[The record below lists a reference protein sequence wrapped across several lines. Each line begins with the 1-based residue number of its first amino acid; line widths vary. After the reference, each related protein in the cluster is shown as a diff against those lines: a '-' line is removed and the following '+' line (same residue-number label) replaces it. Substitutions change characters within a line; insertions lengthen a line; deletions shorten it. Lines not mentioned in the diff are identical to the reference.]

1 MYKRKELKIG
11 IFAVTV
17 ILVSFFMLNF
27 FKGKDILNKNI
38 ELYSLVEDID
48 GLVVSSQVL
57 MKGFVIGKVG
67 DIEYLTDSKNF
78 KITYIIKKE
87 FKLPVDTKFTILGL
101 DVMGTKGVKV
111 KMGTSSKMVE
121 SEEYIQ
127 SVVVPNM
134 LDELTDN
141 ISPILLGLSQT
152 LGRVDSIAINMN
164 SLFSEQNKANIS
176 SAISNLNFTVKEV
189 KELASNIN
197 GRSNDIQEFISNL
210 EDLAS
215 KLVVI
220 GEKADTSIDNIND
233 ISESINK
240 ANVEEL
246 LKSFNGLLDKIQDP
260 DGSIGKLLNEDA
272 IYDSADKLI
281 LDINSLITEIKNN
294 PKKYIKITIF

>member
-101 DVMGTKGVKV
+101 EVMGTKGVKV

-152 LGRVDSIAINMN
+152 LGRVDSIAININ

-189 KELASNIN
+189 KELASSIN

>member
-1 MYKRKELKIG
+1 
-11 IFAVTV
+11 
-17 ILVSFFMLNF
+17 MLNF

-101 DVMGTKGVKV
+101 EVMGTKGVKV

-152 LGRVDSIAINMN
+152 LGRVDSIAININ

-189 KELASNIN
+189 KELASSIN

>member
-152 LGRVDSIAINMN
+152 LGRVDSIAININ

-189 KELASNIN
+189 KELASSIN